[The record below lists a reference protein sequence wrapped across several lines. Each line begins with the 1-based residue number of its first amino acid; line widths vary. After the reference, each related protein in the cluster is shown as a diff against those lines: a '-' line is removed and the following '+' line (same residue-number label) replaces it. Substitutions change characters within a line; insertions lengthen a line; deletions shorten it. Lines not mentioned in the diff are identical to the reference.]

1 MGDAKDG
8 AVEMS
13 QGQILHTKISAVR
26 RKHAM
31 VATAVGMTAALGAFV
46 LLLAVGMLLDLWV
59 PNGLSFGARAALLA
73 VNLAVVLWVI
83 LYATFGPILYGPDDD
98 EIALLVEEAE
108 PAFRTRLIASIQLS
122 RPAGA
127 AAAVGASPSLIRAMI
142 AQAESLAGPIDFTRV
157 IKTDR
162 LLRIAV
168 LTTLIVLV
176 GGAALVWGGEV
187 SRELLKRA
195 FLSNV
200 PVPRKTRVLP
210 ITDDL
215 LIARGDNVELS
226 AMAEGVV
233 PESGQLSIKTEGGR
247 KQDFS
252 MPRVTFDDARLKAA
266 RQTLAASK
274 RDAKVTGAILSK
286 LDPKSA
292 NVFAATI
299 DNVQEGF
306 DYTVRLND
314 GLSQTFKV
322 TVMPRPAITHVEAR
336 QVYPAYTGRPIES
349 RPLGDLTLLQGSKL
363 QLAITTNKNL
373 HRTTAGDAKAGA
385 AQAAREMPN
394 FIHMI
399 GSDKDIPL
407 AVDDKNARMLTG
419 EFAIPAGTTGF
430 SINLTDEYGLKSRDP
445 AIYRIDLLPD
455 KPPAVRILLPTR
467 KEVLLVRDARNQV
480 VFEATDD
487 FSIGEAAIKYKLD
500 DGPEQS
506 IPLDL
511 KGQHPRSFRGEHDW
525 KLSEIQ
531 STAATRPMME
541 GSVIEYWVEVQDTK
555 DAANGG
561 PNKGVSEHYMIR
573 VVSEAEK
580 RAEMAARIADIG
592 AGLRTATEDQE
603 AVANKVGTILLE
615 KKPAAPAPAPR

>member
-1 MGDAKDG
+1 
-8 AVEMS
+8 MS
-13 QGQILHTKISAVR
+13 QILHTKISAVR
-26 RKHAM
+26 RKHAT
-31 VATAVGMTAALGAFV
+31 VATAVGLTAALGAFV
-46 LLLAVGMLLDLWV
+46 LILAVEMLLDLWV
-59 PNGLSFGARAALLA
+59 PSGLSFGARAALLA
-73 VNLAVVLWVI
+73 VNVAVVLWVL

-98 EIALLVEEAE
+98 EIALLVEDAE
-108 PAFRTRLIASIQLS
+108 PAFRTRLIASIQLA

-162 LLRIAV
+162 LLRVVV
-168 LTTLIVLV
+168 LATLIVLL
-176 GGAALVWGGEV
+176 GGAAFVWGGNV
-187 SRELLKRA
+187 STELLKRA

-200 PVPRKTRVLP
+200 PVPRKTRVVP
-210 ITDDL
+210 ITDTL
-215 LIARGDNVELS
+215 LIARGDSVELS
-226 AMAEGVV
+226 ALAEGVV
-233 PESGQLSIKTEGGR
+233 PESGRLSIETESGR
-247 KQDFS
+247 KQDFA
-252 MPRVTFDDARLKAA
+252 MARVTLDDARLKQA
-266 RQTLAASK
+266 RQTLTEGK
-274 RDAKVTGAILSK
+274 RDAGVREKIAAA
-286 LDPKSA
+286 LDPKSSA
-292 NVFAATI
+292 LFAATI
-299 DNVQEGF
+299 DNVQEPF
-306 DYTVRLND
+306 KYTVRLND
-314 GLSQTFKV
+314 GQSQTFQV
-322 TVMPRPAITHVEAR
+322 NVMPRPAITHVEAK
-336 QVYPAYTGRPIES
+336 QVYPAYTGRPIEP

-373 HRTTAGDAKAGA
+373 GRDAKAGA
-385 AQAAREMPN
+385 TPN
-394 FIHMI
+394 FIHLI
-399 GSDKDIPL
+399 GSDKDFPL
-407 AVDDKNARMLTG
+407 TVDDKNARLLTG
-419 EFAIPAGTTGF
+419 EFPVPAGTTGF
-430 SINLTDEYGLKSRDP
+430 SINLTDEFGLKSRDP

-455 KPPAVRILLPTR
+455 KAPVVRILLPTR

-487 FSIGEAAIKYKLD
+487 FAIGEAAIKYKLD
-500 DGPEQS
+500 EGPERS

-525 KLSEIQ
+525 KLAEIP

-592 AGLRTATEDQE
+592 SGLRTAAEDQE

-615 KKPAAPAPAPR
+615 KKPASPAPAPK

>member
-1 MGDAKDG
+1 
-8 AVEMS
+8 
-13 QGQILHTKISAVR
+13 
-26 RKHAM
+26 
-31 VATAVGMTAALGAFV
+31 
-46 LLLAVGMLLDLWV
+46 
-59 PNGLSFGARAALLA
+59 
-73 VNLAVVLWVI
+73 
-83 LYATFGPILYGPDDD
+83 
-98 EIALLVEEAE
+98 
-108 PAFRTRLIASIQLS
+108 
-122 RPAGA
+122 
-127 AAAVGASPSLIRAMI
+127 
-142 AQAESLAGPIDFTRV
+142 
-157 IKTDR
+157 
-162 LLRIAV
+162 
-168 LTTLIVLV
+168 
-176 GGAALVWGGEV
+176 
-187 SRELLKRA
+187 
-195 FLSNV
+195 
-200 PVPRKTRVLP
+200 
-210 ITDDL
+210 
-215 LIARGDNVELS
+215 
-226 AMAEGVV
+226 
-233 PESGQLSIKTEGGR
+233 
-247 KQDFS
+247 
-252 MPRVTFDDARLKAA
+252 
-266 RQTLAASK
+266 
-274 RDAKVTGAILSK
+274 
-286 LDPKSA
+286 
-292 NVFAATI
+292 
-299 DNVQEGF
+299 
-306 DYTVRLND
+306 
-314 GLSQTFKV
+314 
-322 TVMPRPAITHVEAR
+322 
-336 QVYPAYTGRPIES
+336 
-349 RPLGDLTLLQGSKL
+349 
-363 QLAITTNKNL
+363 
-373 HRTTAGDAKAGA
+373 
-385 AQAAREMPN
+385 MPN
-394 FIHMI
+394 FIHLI

-511 KGQHPRSFRGEHDW
+511 KGQHPRSFCGEHDW